1 LNGAVNAEHGEVGAH
16 AVLRSERGADAFVRA
31 QRHSRRVRALKF
43 VLPVAAVTIAGLFLG
58 YSLLSSAT
66 GGGTVNLDSAS
77 IEDGNLVMHNPA
89 LNGFTSG
96 NLPYSM
102 KAVRARQAIGS
113 DMGPI
118 ELEQIQAMLP
128 LNSEHQATISAGGGI
143 FDRQSNHI
151 LLTDAITLTT
161 TSGIVARLESANV
174 DIGSGNLS
182 TDDPVDIELSGMRVR
197 ADTFRATEGGNKL
210 VFENRVRLE
219 IAPANLRRAQE
230 QESGGDG

>member
-1 LNGAVNAEHGEVGAH
+1 
-16 AVLRSERGADAFVRA
+16 
-31 QRHSRRVRALKF
+31 
-43 VLPVAAVTIAGLFLG
+43 
-58 YSLLSSAT
+58 
-66 GGGTVNLDSAS
+66 
-77 IEDGNLVMHNPA
+77 
-89 LNGFTSG
+89 
-96 NLPYSM
+96 
-102 KAVRARQAIGS
+102 
-113 DMGPI
+113 
-118 ELEQIQAMLP
+118 MLP

-143 FDRQSNHI
+143 FDRQSNQI